1 MEYPIRIVLTGEES
15 VSASGV
21 TVNNTIKELPL
32 GQFFSREDEINL
44 VMKFIIPSEYQH
56 SFKGL
61 FSRLEYHLEIQYVHI
76 RSHFGFKREKIQS
89 ISRIPLRVEEMK
101 AFQ

>member
-1 MEYPIRIVLTGEES
+1 MEYSSPLIINQDNSITITTNNLKMEYPIRIVLTGEES

-61 FSRLEYHLEIQYVHI
+61 FSRLEYHLEIFELLFHI
-76 RSHFGFKREKIQS
+76 
-89 ISRIPLRVEEMK
+89 
-101 AFQ
+101 